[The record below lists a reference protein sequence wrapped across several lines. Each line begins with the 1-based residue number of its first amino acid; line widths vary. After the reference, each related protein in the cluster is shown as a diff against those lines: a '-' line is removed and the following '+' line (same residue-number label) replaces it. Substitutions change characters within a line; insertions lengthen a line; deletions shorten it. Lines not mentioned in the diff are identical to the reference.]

1 MAICSR
7 KPNSSPRAPLAG
19 VWLRAIGVPLAMLAV
34 LCLAQVSQSHAK
46 ARASKAY
53 KQQVEQ
59 GFAMWISELRGDAQA
74 RGVSD
79 ETFNE
84 AMKGVTINWS
94 LPDLVYPNLGP
105 DAPPPPRNKKKDRQ
119 QAEFARPSNYFS
131 NRSISQMAKIGRKRL
146 GTWKETLGKI
156 EEQYGVQ
163 KNVVLAIWGRETGY
177 GGAKIPHYAVRA
189 LATQGF
195 LGRRKEQFREELILA
210 LEILQA
216 GHVSRKKM
224 ASSWAGAMGHTQFL
238 PSHFTKFAVDFNGDG
253 RRDIWGTIP
262 DALASTANHLRQN
275 GWQPGKAWGYEIRLP
290 KGFDCTLEGPD
301 NARPIGE
308 WADLGIT
315 RTRKRDFRDDR
326 LQETAFLVLPAGTKG
341 PAFLALNNFAVI
353 KTYNKADLYA
363 LYVGHLADRI
373 YDDRVFEGRWSKL
386 ASLRRNEVRRLQ
398 EQIAQSGIDVGKI
411 DGLMGAKTR
420 AAIGT
425 YQKKLGQRPTCYPSR
440 ALLKNV
446 KSASN

>member
-1 MAICSR
+1 MAICSTN
-7 KPNSSPRAPLAG
+7 PTPWPWAPLAG
-19 VWLRAIGVPLAMLAV
+19 HWARTLGISLALLV
-34 LCLAQVSQSHAK
+34 TFTLAQVPHAHAK
-46 ARASKAY
+46 SGASAAY
-53 KQQVEQ
+53 KKQVEQ
-59 GFAMWISELRGDAQA
+59 AFAMWVSQLRGDAQA
-74 RGVSD
+74 RGVSN

-84 AMKGVTINWS
+84 AMKGVKIDWS
-94 LPDLVYPNLGP
+94 LPDVIYPNLGP
-105 DAPPPPRNKKKDRQ
+105 DAPAPPRNKKQDRQ
-119 QAEFARPSNYFS
+119 QAEFARPSSYFS

-195 LGRRKEQFREELILA
+195 IGRRKEQFREELLLA

-238 PSHFTKFAVDFNGDG
+238 PSHFNKFAVDFNGDG

-301 NARPIGE
+301 NARPISE

-315 RTRKRDFRDDR
+315 RTRKREFRDDR

-386 ASLRRNEVRRLQ
+386 ASLRRSEVKRLQ

-420 AAIGT
+420 AAVGA
-425 YQKKLGQRPTCYPSR
+425 YQKQLGQKPTCYPSR